1 MDRHNVNPDETLT
14 VYYDKSCPVCRR
26 EIEGLDKATH
36 GTKLELVDC
45 SAQAFADDYAE
56 QENINRKQMMD
67 ALHIRDAKGEWHS
80 GISAFSV
87 LYRHVGLKRF
97 GKLLSSKTLAP
108 ALNSFYRWFARNRM
122 AINRMFLP
130 KLYVSWLT
138 RRVRRLAEANRQA
151 ESPFASSKSD

>member
-1 MDRHNVNPDETLT
+1 MDRHIANPDQTLT

-26 EIEGLDKATH
+26 EIEGLDEATR
-36 GTKLELVDC
+36 GTKLKLVDC
-45 SAQAFADDYAE
+45 SLSAYADDHAE
-56 QENINRKQMMD
+56 QDNISRKQMLD

-80 GISAFSV
+80 GIGAFSV

-97 GKLLSSKTLAP
+97 GSLLSSKTLAP
-108 ALNSFYRWFARNRM
+108 LLNGFYRWFARNRM

-138 RRVRRLAEANRQA
+138 RRVRRLAQTKHQ
-151 ESPFASSKSD
+151 ASSTDGD